1 MSFPIHRADLQDAAS
16 PKLVINAVTLPESS
30 TFIEKRVLI
39 FSKQVA
45 AAAVAGK
52 KSVTL
57 TVVIPTNVEPVS
69 AGLKVN
75 FPDATIVVESNPN
88 GAQIPSRG
96 GPGGPGGPGGRATP
110 VVVSWD

>member
-1 MSFPIHRADLQDAAS
+1 MSFPIYRADLQDPTS
-16 PKLVINAVTLPESS
+16 PKLVLDAVTLPESS
-30 TFIEKRVLI
+30 TFIEKRVLN

-45 AAAVAGK
+45 TAAISGK
-52 KSVTL
+52 KSVNL

-88 GAQIPSRG
+88 APPGPSRG
-96 GPGGPGGPGGRATP
+96 GPGGRATQ